1 METGRLKRYKD
12 KMDLISKRI
21 AQVEEWQG
29 EILEEEK
36 TMLASYK
43 AFQEAAEAALDL
55 VAMMIKDAG
64 SMPKDDYSNIELAL
78 GKKLI
83 SRKTGDALKQA
94 NGLRNRLVHEYNGLN
109 AKRACESIL
118 ELLPMLDG
126 FLGEVAKW
134 LEKA

>member
-36 TMLASYK
+36 AMLASYK

-55 VAMMIKDAG
+55 MAMMVKDTG
-64 SMPKDDYSNIELAL
+64 SLPKDDYSNIELAL

-83 SRKTGDALKQA
+83 SKKTGDALKQA

-126 FLGEVAKW
+126 FLEEVAKW
-134 LEKA
+134 LKKA